1 MIALVHFTSNNLHV
15 HSFQRALSAIVVLC
29 TVLFKSGL
37 TLTTASPDMLTR
49 MTRESFLAHLLVNHR
64 TLTVNGNEQ
73 GFVRFEQQH
82 FCSVTGRQTSPCS
95 TNFFP
100 KSQREFNVV
109 ASPQQQTLSEKV
121 CHLYEDCESIMKFV
135 HTPTRFP
142 VVQNLGN
149 FHTHSNTRA
158 HEDHGIFSER
168 SCQDD
173 AVNGHHMKRKDSKIL
188 DLSFATLH
196 DSDEVYNVYNKKW
209 MFMASSGRFSST
221 LRLIFRLMT
230 ETISSHICEKIRFL
244 LHNKNTNERT
254 LKIDSE
260 LSENVFSTKNI
271 FSPTQCNCISVC
283 LRQSITPNRSTF
295 ILMEIQPQQS
305 TSDIFHVMASILDI
319 PEFFLKKF
327 CSFTANE
334 RTLQTLEQK
343 QWEQCSSSYN
353 DQNDEI
359 FGSSALDEPN
369 HDSECDPK
377 NDRTMDEGSAEA
389 MMQQHLPTMTCEM
402 TREKIHRRGLKK
414 ISFPAAAMQQRQAP
428 ATTYKNLLEI
438 FRSNQEVMAIF
449 IAFAKEIFR
458 AAAAER
464 SAGKAARRATS
475 SSESLDSKSKASNSN
490 KNLHEIF
497 RSNQEVMAIFI
508 EFAKEIFR
516 AAERS
521 AGKAARRA
529 TSSSESLDS
538 KPKAS
543 NSNTPERIQMR
554 FGNVNH
560 ELVWFNSC
568 VQGFCQLP
576 AAYLEENFASKAHS
590 LHKNRIDVHRLS
602 SWIRMIAFNTCF
614 HSVSPKNYQDDKRFS
629 SPFSSYFMKQ
639 VDAIPMG
646 HTLMREKSIFHATP
660 TSPGRHGSRRQAF
673 PIYMRKPNAVASRHY
688 GLHIV
693 MYARSSPTV
702 T

>member
-64 TLTVNGNEQ
+64 KLTVNGDEQ

-221 LRLIFRLMT
+221 LWLIFRLTT
-230 ETISSHICEKIRFL
+230 ETISSHIYEKIRFL

-260 LSENVFSTKNI
+260 LSENVFSTKN
-271 FSPTQCNCISVC
+271 FFPPTQCNCISVC

-343 QWEQCSSSYN
+343 QWEQCFSSYN

-359 FGSSALDEPN
+359 FGSSAPDEPN

-389 MMQQHLPTMTCEM
+389 MMQQHLPTMTCET

-449 IAFAKEIFR
+449 I
-458 AAAAER
+458 
-464 SAGKAARRATS
+464 
-475 SSESLDSKSKASNSN
+475 
-490 KNLHEIF
+490 
-497 RSNQEVMAIFI
+497 
-508 EFAKEIFR
+508 EFAKEIFQ

-554 FGNVNH
+554 FVNVNH

-590 LHKNRIDVHRLS
+590 LHKNRIDVHRPS
-602 SWIRMIAFNTCF
+602 TWIRIIAFNTCF